1 MANPTYF
8 TDDIARN
15 ARQLEVVPASFVN
28 GANMAGSNAVGLGIN
43 MDGGAVVG
51 TPEQYTLLDQNEL
64 PREAQR
70 SQFIGGSPYVAPG
83 TYPSS
88 GGNPGTEPDAVIY
101 TGTNQTNA
109 VKEVT
114 PGLDGVPIKV
124 GNATLADLAT
134 GWVAV

>member
-1 MANPTYF
+1 MADPTYF

-15 ARQLEVVPASFVN
+15 ARQPEVPDASFIN
-28 GANMAGSNAVGLGIN
+28 GCNFAGSNAVGLGIN

-70 SQFIGGSPYVAPG
+70 SQFIGGSPYNPAAN
-83 TYPSS
+83 YPSS

-101 TGTNQTNA
+101 TGTNATNA
-109 VKEVT
+109 EKEAT
-114 PGLDGVPIKV
+114 PGLDGVVNKV
-124 GNATLADLAT
+124 GNATLSDLPT